1 MLLHLGLQAKSVVV
15 DGKGV
20 VLTPGLLDGENCVA
34 ALLWSS
40 LLRKRELVLRLTSG
54 LFFATFLSVVFVRVL
69 VKVFREKFV
78 KEEVI
83 GAVRKKRSRLLHVQP
98 LSSVEH
104 RLNRDR
110 LVLLVVKH
118 RLPAL
123 PVVIKYVVV
132 VLVFCCCG
140 VDVLHEGLWD
150 GLDDL
155 SLVLW
160 SRV

>member
-20 VLTPGLLDGENCVA
+20 VLTPWLLDGKDCVA

-54 LFFATFLSVVFVRVL
+54 LFFAAFFNVVFVRVL

-83 GAVRKKRSRLLHVQP
+83 GTVRKKRSRLLHVQP
-98 LSSVEH
+98 LSPVKH

-110 LVLLVVKH
+110 LILLVVKH

-123 PVVIKYVVV
+123 PVIIKYVVL
-132 VLVFCCCG
+132 VLVFCC
-140 VDVLHEGLWD
+140 
-150 GLDDL
+150 
-155 SLVLW
+155 
-160 SRV
+160 

>member
-20 VLTPGLLDGENCVA
+20 VLTPGLLDDKDCVA

-54 LFFATFLSVVFVRVL
+54 LFFAYFLNVVFVR
-69 VKVFREKFV
+69 VFREKFV

-98 LSSVEH
+98 LSPVKH
-104 RLNRDR
+104 RLDRDR

-118 RLPAL
+118 RLPTL
-123 PVVIKYVVV
+123 PVVIKYVVL
-132 VLVFCCCG
+132 VLVFCC
-140 VDVLHEGLWD
+140 
-150 GLDDL
+150 
-155 SLVLW
+155 
-160 SRV
+160 